1 MSLGLEPIE
10 SPLKQYIHED
20 MIDKR
25 PNYKIKKKEKSE
37 KQESKK
43 PKLDPVMPST
53 KAPSFIQ

>member
-37 KQESKK
+37 KTVNLNE
-43 PKLDPVMPST
+43 
-53 KAPSFIQ
+53 AN